1 MDELDDV
8 AVKALDNYYNILST
22 MGYVDNNKVLKLLYI
37 VLMSKFMNSLFSMY
51 IDDKDYK
58 CIINSLN
65 CMSDCMIDF
74 IDYSTFKDNIEPIY
88 NMDNSIF
95 RITESDIVKLTE
107 DNKLRVLE

>member
-8 AVKALDNYYNILST
+8 AVKALDNYYNIIST
-22 MGYVDNNKVLKLLYI
+22 IGYTDNNKILRLLYV
-37 VLMSKFMNSLFSMY
+37 VLMSKFMGSLFSQY

-74 IDYSTFKDNIEPIY
+74 IDYPTFKDNIEPIY
-88 NMDNSIF
+88 NIDNYIL
-95 RITESDIVKLTE
+95 RITESGIIRLTE
-107 DNKLRVLE
+107 DNNLRVLE